1 MASSAQAAKTGH
13 LWRTLSDDL
22 WRFFTSVKLAITL
35 ISLGALIAIVGTLIP
50 QEATTR
56 AVDYI
61 GRYGPYGY
69 RWIQHLQLDHIF
81 SSWYFEA
88 VLVLFFANMSCCT
101 VKRLRK
107 SLWYVRAP
115 LGVKPPAAFAALP
128 LHERLELP
136 SEPTPPDIETLKA
149 RVRRVLHAAH
159 YRVKL
164 EERQQLVAEK
174 WRPERFAIDIF
185 HISLLVILIGAFL
198 SSTLGFKTFEV
209 AHKGNIIDV
218 PQGNFSVKVDDFW
231 SNNYPNSERVM
242 DWNTTLTVLQN
253 GSPVLTKTIQVN
265 HPLVYGGIRF
275 YQAAFGL
282 DWQDSAHLTI
292 EIVRAADKASL
303 GTFSADVNKVFAV
316 PTAKINVKVGA
327 FLPDFALT
335 TNKIAYSKT
344 QSLDNP
350 AAYLEI
356 YDDQGQFLYRTWV
369 FAQHPEL
376 QEILQQAG
384 VNSPYL
390 FYLRGET
397 APEFSGIQV
406 NADPGFPVVLGGFI
420 FLIGG
425 LLAHFYFKHKTI
437 WVHIDT
443 EQKALLIGGRVRNG
457 VRGARQE
464 FDRFVGK
471 LKEELSHA
479 IG

>member
-1 MASSAQAAKTGH
+1 MASSTQAAKIEH
-13 LWRTLSDDL
+13 LWRALGDDL
-22 WRFFTSVKLAITL
+22 WRFFTSVKLAMLL
-35 ISLGALIAIVGTLIP
+35 ISLFALIAIVGTLIP

-61 GRYGPYGY
+61 SRYGPDGY
-69 RWIQHLQLDHIF
+69 YWIQRLQLDHIF
-81 SSWYFEA
+81 SSWYFQA

-128 LHERLELP
+128 LYERLEL
-136 SEPTPPDIETLKA
+136 SAEPARPEVETLKA
-149 RVRRVLHAAH
+149 RVRLVLHAAH

-164 EERQQLVAEK
+164 EESQQLVAEK

-209 AHKGNIIDV
+209 AHKGDIIDV
-218 PQGNFSVKVDDFW
+218 PQGNFSIKVDDFW
-231 SNNYPNSERVM
+231 SHNYPSSERVM

-253 GSPVLTKTIQVN
+253 DHPVLTKTIQVN

-282 DWQDSAHLTI
+282 DWQDSVHLTI
-292 EIVRAADKASL
+292 EAVRASDRASL
-303 GTFSADVNKVFAV
+303 GTFSANVNRNFAL
-316 PTAKINVKVGA
+316 PTAKIDVKVGA

-344 QSLDNP
+344 QSLNNP

-376 QEILQQAG
+376 QEMLQQAG

-390 FYLRGET
+390 FYLKGET
-397 APEFSGIQV
+397 APEFTGIQV
-406 NADPGFPVVLGGFI
+406 NADPGFPVVFGGFI
-420 FLIGG
+420 FMIGG
-425 LLAHFYFKHKTI
+425 LLVHFYFKHKTI

-464 FDRFVGK
+464 FDKLVGR
-471 LKEELSHA
+471 LKEVLSHEM
-479 IG
+479 G